1 MRPPRRWRSGTSSSS
16 AGGCGAIPTVG
27 VTGTNGK
34 STTARLLA
42 AILGQPGP
50 PAGNF
55 EFGPAL
61 CAAPRDGSLVAEVS
75 SFQLEAAPS
84 VLPHVAVLTN
94 LTDEHLGW
102 HGSRGAYA
110 DAKRRLFVR
119 EDGRTA
125 GTSVLNLDDPFG
137 RELARE
143 VAAAGG
149 AVVTY
154 GERDGAD
161 VRIAG
166 ARWSAAGATVVLARA
181 AGELTLT
188 TALPGAHNARNVAA
202 AVAAAGALG
211 RPDAEV
217 AAAVAATPRLP
228 GRWERIEGGQPFD
241 VLVDYAHTPDGVR
254 AVLEAARALVDER
267 PGARLRTVLG
277 PVGLADPEKAAG
289 IGRWASRLSDD
300 VMLTSGSAPG
310 SERIPRLAELRRA
323 CDGGARVTLRLDRRA
338 AIAEAVGAARD
349 GRRRRRARP
358 RRARPPAARPPRH
371 AGAARR
377 PRGGARGPACA
388 RMGPMDV
395 VIATPALAGPGG
407 AQSYAL
413 TAGEHLARLGHH
425 VTLYA
430 RELGHVAG
438 QAVEAGLA
446 VAGSEAALPDRADA
460 VIGGV
465 SQALALELAER
476 YPAATRLWVVHG
488 DNHQLPPA
496 VPGVVAASVALN
508 DRTRARRGRGAERRR
523 GGAPAPARR
532 PAPLQPAG
540 RAGARAANGAAVR
553 QLRRAPGG
561 AGERAA
567 RRVGRRG
574 AGVAH
579 GGVARPGARPGRRHR
594 RGGHRRRHRALRA
607 GGDGLRAARVR
618 ARPRG
623 LRRLADARA
632 LRDDRGR
639 RLRRLAGTAAAR
651 ARRAARGPRR
661 LRPGARPGGPGP
673 RAPAPRR
680 ARPRRRAGRAR
691 SSASRPSRSPW
702 TARRA
707 AR

>member
-1 MRPPRRWRSGTSSSS
+1 MSS
-16 AGGCGAIPTVG
+16 ALPAGPYLVAGLGQAGAAAIEALRAAPACERLLAWDAAGAPGVHGGPRALRRRGVEVFVGGDGAEALAAAGERTTVVKSPGLAPGAPLLRGAAAADLVVWDELELGWRLRRHPTVA

-42 AILGQPGP
+42 AILGQSGP

-61 CAAPRDGSLVAEVS
+61 CAAPRDGWLVAEVS

-110 DAKRRLFVR
+110 AAKRRLFVR

-154 GERDGAD
+154 GERHGAD

-166 ARWSAAGATVVLARA
+166 ARWSAAGATVVLDRA

-338 AIAEAVGAARD
+338 AIAEAVGAARE
-349 GRRRRRARP
+349 G
-358 RRARPPAARPPRH
+358 
-371 AGAARR
+371 
-377 PRGGARGPACA
+377 
-388 RMGPMDV
+388 DV
-395 VIATPALAGPGG
+395 VAVLGLGALG
-407 AQSYAL
+407 
-413 TAGEHLARLGHH
+413 RL
-425 VTLYA
+425 L
-430 RELGHVAG
+430 L
-438 QAVEAGLA
+438 
-446 VAGSEAALPDRADA
+446 DRR
-460 VIGGV
+460 G
-465 SQALALELAER
+465 
-476 YPAATRLWVVHG
+476 TRLAH
-488 DNHQLPPA
+488 D
-496 VPGVVAASVALN
+496 
-508 DRTRARRGRGAERRR
+508 DREA
-523 GGAPAPARR
+523 
-532 PAPLQPAG
+532 
-540 RAGARAANGAAVR
+540 ARAA
-553 QLRRAPGG
+553 
-561 AGERAA
+561 
-567 RRVGRRG
+567 
-574 AGVAH
+574 
-579 GGVARPGARPGRRHR
+579 
-594 RGGHRRRHRALRA
+594 LRA
-607 GGDGLRAARVR
+607 
-618 ARPRG
+618 RG
-623 LRRLADARA
+623 W
-632 LRDDRGR
+632 DR
-639 RLRRLAGTAAAR
+639 
-651 ARRAARGPRR
+651 
-661 LRPGARPGGPGP
+661 
-673 RAPAPRR
+673 
-680 ARPRRRAGRAR
+680 
-691 SSASRPSRSPW
+691 W
-702 TARRA
+702 TS
-707 AR
+707 